1 MIRAGLAML
10 LLAGPVAAA
19 EIKVTES
26 VPVPRGEAVSP
37 MARATIFVRDQ
48 QKSLKLY
55 RDILGLKPYIDNLV
69 EGEPINVIMGTKGIA
84 LKAAIL
90 QSGDSITGNLGIY
103 EIVDGPAAAPMSDT
117 RTDVR
122 TGDYAVVFYTEK
134 LDDLADKIIRAGYR
148 IVSPPI
154 ILFNDPSKI
163 RQSREMLFFDADGML
178 VNLIEQGQ

>member
-1 MIRAGLAML
+1 MIRAALAL
-10 LLAGPVAAA
+10 ALLAGPAFAA
-19 EIKVTES
+19 EIKVAEA

-48 QKSLKLY
+48 QESLKLY

-69 EGEPINVIMGTKGIA
+69 EGEPINVIKGTKGIA

-90 QSGDSITGNLGIY
+90 QSGDSVSGNIGIY
-103 EIVDGPAAAPMSDT
+103 EIVNGPPAAAISDT

-134 LDDLADKIIRAGYR
+134 LDELSEKIVKAGYR
-148 IVSPPI
+148 IVSLPI
-154 ILFNDPSKI
+154 VLFNDPAKT